1 MRGTVQIVPLIVVIA
16 RRDSR
21 RQEHDFAIET
31 LTNAPDDR
39 RGGPTHFTPTCVDL
53 PAWHE
58 HEEDD

>member
-1 MRGTVQIVPLIVVIA
+1 VSVVSPLIVVIA

-21 RQEHDFAIET
+21 GRDLAIET
-31 LTNAPDDR
+31 VADGLDER
-39 RGGPTHFTPTCVDL
+39 RRASGRFALPTSIEL